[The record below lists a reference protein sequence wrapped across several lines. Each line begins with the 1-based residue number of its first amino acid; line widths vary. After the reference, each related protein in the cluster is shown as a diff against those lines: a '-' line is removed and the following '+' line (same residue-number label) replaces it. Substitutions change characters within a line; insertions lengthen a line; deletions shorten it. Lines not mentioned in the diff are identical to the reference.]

1 MDGDSDYEVV
11 TKITYAG
18 WRITYAGGR
27 AGGGEG
33 GSEGAA
39 DGNGVEMQT
48 M

>member
-18 WRITYAGGR
+18 WRITYAGA
-27 AGGGEG
+27 AGGVD
-33 GSEGAA
+33 
-39 DGNGVEMQT
+39 DGVGMQT

>member
-18 WRITYAGGR
+18 WRITYAGWP
-27 AGGGEG
+27 AGWHVG
-33 GSEGAA
+33 
-39 DGNGVEMQT
+39 MQT